1 MIFHIIIFFIMMTN
15 ICKSDQKNPQQAYHV
30 IQIKQFRENY
40 EMEGWLAN
48 CKESEKEQTD

>member
-1 MIFHIIIFFIMMTN
+1 MMTN
-15 ICKSDQKNPQQAYHV
+15 ICKSDQKNSQQAYHV

>member
-1 MIFHIIIFFIMMTN
+1 MMTN